1 MKYAVASVLLLAA
14 LAVGQSWVVE
24 RLDSTAASRSPV
36 ELVKASDGRL
46 WAGYQASSGAARVAC
61 LTDSGWNT
69 MDVRSANVPGNN
81 LRPFLAAGP
90 HGELCLSCYSPS
102 RDSGWLCRRVG
113 DTWQSEPYP
122 FMSQSVLGA
131 VAYDTVGRLHTAFV
145 DGGRRDFW
153 EGHETDT
160 GWTTGL
166 VVTLPYTEYEVT
178 NAACFTVAEDCS
190 PWCHTMIRW
199 EYTSHVWGEQS
210 ALMHFGGDTWET
222 ISSQGGLGTQVPS
235 VSALVPH
242 GGGVG
247 RVSFYGIVLLCDSE
261 IVDTV
266 RYFVTAGLAYTTE
279 DIPLVAWVPTATTAM
294 PVFAFKTDRWRTG
307 TIPGPAG
314 RSGIDIETDTTGQVF
329 IVYSTQD
336 SGLWCA
342 RGTDV
347 VGAKEAPGAAVRM
360 ASSGPTILSGAAGAR
375 RLASCVVFD
384 AMGRRVLNPRSG
396 IFFVREPSA
405 VGGKPSAV
413 TKVVVQH

>member
-1 MKYAVASVLLLAA
+1 MKYVIAPVLLLAA
-14 LAVGQSWVVE
+14 FALGQSWVVE
-24 RLDSTAASRSPV
+24 QVDSTAASGSPV

-69 MDVRSANVPGNN
+69 MDVRSADVPGNT

-113 DTWQSEPYP
+113 DTWQSEAYP
-122 FMSQSVLGA
+122 FMSHSVLGA
-131 VAYDTVGRLHTAFV
+131 VAYDTFGRLHTAFV
-145 DGGRRDFW
+145 HNVRGDFW

-160 GWTTGL
+160 GWTSGL
-166 VVTLPYTEYEVT
+166 IVTLPYPGYEVA

-190 PWCHTMIRW
+190 PWCHTMVRW

-222 ISSQGGLGTQVPS
+222 VLSQGGLSTQVPA

-242 GGGVG
+242 GGGVASA
-247 RVSFYGIVLLCDSE
+247 SFYGNKVLCDSE
-261 IVDTV
+261 IVDSV
-266 RYFVTAGLAYTTE
+266 RYFATAGLAYTTE
-279 DIPLVAWVPTATTAM
+279 GIPLVAWVPAASTAT

-314 RSGIDIETDTTGQVF
+314 RSGIDIETDTSGQVV

-347 VGAKEAPGAAVRM
+347 VGVSEARKPQ
-360 ASSGPTILSGAAGAR
+360 ASGRKPGPTVLSGASSIE

-384 AMGRRVLNPRSG
+384 AMGRRVTAQKPG
-396 IFFVREPSA
+396 IYFVRDEGRGA
-405 VGGKPSAV
+405 GDAGR
-413 TKVVVQH
+413 TRKVVIER